1 MTSVI
6 VGVDLSDTTAK
17 TLAAV
22 SRLATTTDGLTVRLV
37 HVAAAQAELAGYDSE
52 DFEANTPDKRAG
64 ALRDEHG
71 RLRDLTAEL
80 TAAGVATTEPVLVMG
95 HTADELLRLAGELEA
110 GLIVVGSHGHGGLHH
125 LLVGSV
131 TETLLRQSTIPVL
144 VVPSAFV

>member
-6 VGVDLSDTTAK
+6 VGVDLSDTTTK

-22 SRLATTTDGLTVRLV
+22 ARLATTTEGLTVRLV

-52 DFEANTPDKRAG
+52 EFEANTPDKRAG
-64 ALRDEHG
+64 ALREEHG
-71 RLRDLTAEL
+71 RLSDLTTGL
-80 TAAGVATTEPVLVMG
+80 TEAAVTTGEPVLVMG
-95 HTADELLRLAGELEA
+95 HTADELLRMASELDA

-144 VVPSAFV
+144 VVPVGFV

>member
-22 SRLATTTDGLTVRLV
+22 SRLATSTAGLTVRLV
-37 HVAAAQAELAGYDSE
+37 HVAAGQAELAGYDSE
-52 DFEANTPDKRAG
+52 EFEANTPDKRAG

-71 RLRDLTAEL
+71 RLADLTAEL
-80 TAAGVATTEPVLVMG
+80 ADAGVTTAEPVLVMG
-95 HTADELLRLAGELEA
+95 HTADELLRMAAELEA

-131 TETLLRQSTIPVL
+131 TETLLRQSMIPVM
-144 VVPSAFV
+144 VVPPGFV

>member
-17 TLAAV
+17 TVAAV
-22 SRLATTTDGLTVRLV
+22 ARLAVATGGLTVRLV
-37 HVAAAQAELAGYDSE
+37 HVAAGRPELAGYDSE
-52 DFEANTPDKRAG
+52 EFEANTPDKRAET
-64 ALRDEHG
+64 LREEHG
-71 RLRDLTAEL
+71 RLADLTAGLAE
-80 TAAGVATTEPVLVMG
+80 AGVATAEPVLVMG
-95 HTADELLRLAGELEA
+95 HTADELLRMADELGA

-144 VVPSAFV
+144 VVPPGFV

>member
-17 TLAAV
+17 TLTAV
-22 SRLATTTDGLTVRLV
+22 SRLATSTEGLTVRLV

-52 DFEANTPDKRAG
+52 EFEANTPDKRAG
-64 ALRDEHG
+64 ALREEHG
-71 RLRDLTAEL
+71 RLDELTAEL
-80 TAAGVATTEPVLVMG
+80 TGAGVDTAEPLLVMG
-95 HTADELLRLAGELEA
+95 HTADELLRMAGELGA

-131 TETLLRQSTIPVL
+131 TETLLRQSTIPVM
-144 VVPSAFV
+144 VVPVGFV

>member
-6 VGVDLSDTTAK
+6 VGVDLSDTTTK
-17 TLAAV
+17 TLTAV
-22 SRLATTTDGLTVRLV
+22 SRLAAATDGLIVRLV
-37 HVAAAQAELAGYDSE
+37 HVAAAQPELAGYDSE

-64 ALRDEHG
+64 ALREEHG
-71 RLRDLTAEL
+71 RLTELTAEL
-80 TAAGVATTEPVLVMG
+80 TDAGVTTTDPVLVMG

-110 GLIVVGSHGHGGLHH
+110 GLVVVGSHGHGGLHH

-144 VVPSAFV
+144 VVPSGFV